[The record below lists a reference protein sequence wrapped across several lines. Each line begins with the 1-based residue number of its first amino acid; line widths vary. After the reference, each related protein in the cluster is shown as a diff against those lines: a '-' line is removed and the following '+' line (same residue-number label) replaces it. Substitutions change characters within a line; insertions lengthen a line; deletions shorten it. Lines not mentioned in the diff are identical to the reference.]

1 MSKSS
6 IDTMYIYER
15 LEEVLNSET
24 EDEMNQLISNLC
36 RNCAHK
42 YYHDTDVKIGLGPL
56 STYDPFFFEAEMK
69 RRNDEEREVEM
80 NKPTNDFE
88 ALCLALELAVTA
100 PNEEKSA
107 QALTMAEDMQSRLTE
122 IDVRRA
128 TKYVEEKLK

>member
-24 EDEMNQLISNLC
+24 EDEMNQLISNLY